1 MSKNTMKNCL
11 KTNLANSGRSAGIG
25 ISYDDYSDESGNY
38 SYGGSIYVRL
48 PSDNLT
54 PEEKAALSGEVK
66 TYKGAKK

>member
-1 MSKNTMKNCL
+1 MGKDNLKTCL
-11 KTNLANSGRSAGIG
+11 KTNFVNSGRSAGMG